1 MRAFRFAQIF
11 QDLVEKMQA
20 SYHCISISYENFHSY
35 GHSLHSV
42 TSSCFKQQQQQ
53 QQQQQQ
59 RQIWRRLI
67 IKTGVQKWKNL
78 HSGIQEFSTAA
89 IYLFGEK

>member
-1 MRAFRFAQIF
+1 MRAFRFAQLF

-20 SYHCISISYENFHSY
+20 SFHCISISYENFHSY

-53 QQQQQQ
+53 Q

-67 IKTGVQKWKNL
+67 IKIGVQKWKNL

>member
-20 SYHCISISYENFHSY
+20 SFHCISISYENFNSY
-35 GHSLHSV
+35 GHSLCSV

-53 QQQQQQ
+53 QQQ
-59 RQIWRRLI
+59 IWRRLI
-67 IKTGVQKWKNL
+67 KRGVRKWKNV
-78 HSGIQEFSTAA
+78 HSGIFDYSRLS
-89 IYLFGEK
+89 IW